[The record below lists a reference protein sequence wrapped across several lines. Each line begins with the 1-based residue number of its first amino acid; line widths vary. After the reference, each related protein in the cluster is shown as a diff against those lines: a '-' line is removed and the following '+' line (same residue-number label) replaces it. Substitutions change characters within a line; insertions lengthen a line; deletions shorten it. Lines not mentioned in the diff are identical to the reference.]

1 MKKTTFCKLFV
12 EIELDTHSENIAAST
27 QQHSNPELRTVVEGF
42 NDNILRELRGL
53 GFTELARNPRY
64 VSERNGGYALYNT
77 LVLSEPLVQFKVLMD
92 IRVADH
98 PSKPSLVARNADR
111 TESLEARFPELKG
124 DYASLVLFDTYC
136 KQHDWGVQVF
146 IGRDADLEYEQPLSS
161 IESAFNVIIS
171 KIERSV
177 TRRFNDAC
185 DSILAK
191 YDEYAVELAQD
202 YLDDTEDALSIL
214 MRRTDRER
222 EFTREDLA
230 DLKLTYL
237 DTGFEEGLF
246 RTVGEFDILCDAL
259 RIKDKYK

>member
-12 EIELDTHSENIAAST
+12 EIELDIHSESIAASI

-42 NDNILRELRGL
+42 NDNILRELQGL

-77 LVLSEPLVQFKVLMD
+77 LVLSESLVQFKVLMD

-98 PSKPSLVARNADR
+98 PAKPDLPKRNIAR
-111 TESLEARFPELKG
+111 TQSLEDSFPELNG
-124 DYASLVLFDTYC
+124 DHASLVLFDTYC

-146 IGRDADLEYEQPLSS
+146 IGRTGDDDYAKPIDSLEK
-161 IESAFNVIIS
+161 AFNIVIMRIKDAVIS
-171 KIERSV
+171 K
-177 TRRFNDAC
+177 FNDGC
-185 DSILAK
+185 DAILEK
-191 YDEYAVELAQD
+191 YDEYAIELAQD
-202 YLDDTEDALSIL
+202 YLDDVENSDTILISNRAHKAASIEKDL
-214 MRRTDRER
+214 TDLR
-222 EFTREDLA
+222 
-230 DLKLTYL
+230 LTYL

-246 RTVGEFDILCDAL
+246 STVGEFDTLCDAL